1 MSFNIQRCY
10 FDLLCSN
17 GHIDDIKKYINE
29 HIDQLNSTD
38 NENLSF
44 LMWAVYHNREDVVKY
59 LVCDICDICDV
70 CDVCDVCDINVNIKY
85 KEVDALYHLIT
96 NIKFTNVNILR
107 LLIKKGINI
116 NNTYKFFESDNRALQ
131 YIVCYE
137 KLDYFKEFLKA
148 GANTNF
154 KLYDFFHFS
163 EYAHKEPYKRI
174 LIKSTYCKTLVPLF
188 IKKYIPHDL
197 LRMLFDFL
205 A

>member
-1 MSFNIQRCY
+1 MSYNIQRCY

-17 GHIDDIKKYINE
+17 GHIDDIKNYINE

-38 NENLSF
+38 NENENLSF

-59 LVCDICDICDV
+59 LVELGCDV
-70 CDVCDVCDINVNIKY
+70 CDVNIKY
-85 KEVDALYHLIT
+85 NGVNALYHLIT
-96 NIKFTNVNILR
+96 TIKFNNVNILR
-107 LLIKKGINI
+107 LLIKKGVNI
-116 NNTYKFFESDNRALQ
+116 NDTYKFFESENRPLQ
-131 YIVCYE
+131 YIVCFE

-148 GANTNF
+148 GADTNF

-163 EYAHKEPYKRI
+163 EYAHKEPFKRI
-174 LIKSTYCKTLVPLF
+174 LIKSIYCKTLMPLF
-188 IKKYIPHDL
+188 KKKYIPQDL